1 MDTETVVNVEHLLLL
16 LDCSIACN
24 VMVKLCDYFK
34 NILQTCGNIARFL
47 GRSGGELSDCKT
59 EN

>member
-1 MDTETVVNVEHLLLL
+1 MDTETIVNVEHLLLL

-24 VMVKLCDYFK
+24 VIRLCDYFK

-47 GRSGGELSDCKT
+47 GSSGGEFSDCET
-59 EN
+59 EY